1 MYLRMKE
8 GQKYIMNRICCILL
22 FLLVPILANSQ
33 SRELKE
39 LYVYVQAEKGNYH
52 EAIDS
57 LDKLINYENNDELL
71 LLKAGIL
78 AKQKL
83 YSQAITYADNLD
95 KSSFG
100 KGSEL
105 KLKIYL
111 EQDDYDNA
119 EKALKINLNSRYK
132 ISLFKLLNSPEYNKL
147 QGSELIDQ
155 ILQSTIYS
163 KTEKQL
169 YQVERLIQAEKYE
182 QAQFVIDEIL
192 NRNSQ
197 VSDAYYFKSR
207 IESVNGFNRQ
217 ALDQVNIALSLK
229 TNPTYFAQ
237 RAELYIKL
245 EKYSQALLDINK
257 LIKQLPGN
265 FDNYVLQAKLN
276 MLNGEYE
283 KAVLIT
289 DQLIDLNLK
298 NTDLLYVNGKSHFEL
313 GNNLQALKSI
323 SKLLDIQ
330 PSKEAFELRGDIYMQ
345 SKTYEFAEKDYSMF
359 LDMEPYNGDIYAKKG
374 LARYFKGDRKGA
386 CSDWQKA
393 IRYGSY
399 DAVKYQEKYC
409 K

>member
-1 MYLRMKE
+1 MKE